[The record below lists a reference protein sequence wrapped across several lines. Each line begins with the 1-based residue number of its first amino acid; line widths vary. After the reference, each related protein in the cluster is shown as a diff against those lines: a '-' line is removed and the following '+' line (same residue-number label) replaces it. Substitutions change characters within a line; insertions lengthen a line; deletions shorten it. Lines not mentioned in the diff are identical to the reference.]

1 MQGHPRSPVGRSFA
15 PDLLIGRPASL
26 TAREFEQNIMV
37 LPYGIE

>member
-1 MQGHPRSPVGRSFA
+1 MQGRPCSPVGALSA

-26 TAREFEQNIMV
+26 TAREFEQKIMV